1 MGRTSEEI
9 SMRCCTSFTFPIRA
23 GCSRD
28 CVRINY
34 PSTDFCSG
42 VRDDWSSNPETSP
55 RGATLKVWLK
65 SEEKYQ
71 SSLLKS
77 GTTSIVFQKSFPN
90 NNPSVRSGTTCISTS
105 RTFPKRSIGARTEP
119 RLLQIRPSATVQS
132 TTLGWRSKPKFCSF
146 HQPTPPMT
154 VREAPESSNPRKGVP
169 AIFSLR

>member
-28 CVRINY
+28 CVRIND

-65 SEEKYQ
+65 SEEKYR
-71 SSLLKS
+71 
-77 GTTSIVFQKSFPN
+77 G
-90 NNPSVRSGTTCISTS
+90 
-105 RTFPKRSIGARTEP
+105 TFPKRSIGARTEP

-132 TTLGWRSKPKFCSF
+132 TTLGWRGKPKFCSF
-146 HQPTPPMT
+146 RQPTPPMT

-169 AIFSLR
+169 AIFTLRPPLHPVNNWQHVACNIF